1 MLFSLILVVVSFIV
15 MFDFFVLGLF
25 CLVYVSDFGDD
36 EELVGINLNMI
47 YLNLVDWKV
56 FFLYFGVYVN
66 GWIYIRGV

>member
-1 MLFSLILVVVSFIV
+1 MLFSLILVVVLFIV

-66 GWIYIRGV
+66 G

>member
-47 YLNLVDWKV
+47 YLNLVDWKF

-66 GWIYIRGV
+66 G

>member
-66 GWIYIRGV
+66 G